1 MPSVAGMNTRDCA
14 VSNAPSA
21 PKSPVPLDASEE
33 GASVEKPGKRG
44 ASGDAPGV
52 CASAHE
58 RSEHAAETKASAW
71 GRAASWTPR
80 IVAGRMVESRAR
92 GVNAGIESR
101 RRGRK
106 GRSAEGNVLHLAT
119 KVGD

>member
-1 MPSVAGMNTRDCA
+1 
-14 VSNAPSA
+14 
-21 PKSPVPLDASEE
+21 
-33 GASVEKPGKRG
+33 
-44 ASGDAPGV
+44 
-52 CASAHE
+52 
-58 RSEHAAETKASAW
+58 
-71 GRAASWTPR
+71 
-80 IVAGRMVESRAR
+80 MVESRAR

>member
-1 MPSVAGMNTRDCA
+1 VPSVAGMNTRDRA

-21 PKSPVPLDASEE
+21 PKSSVPLDASEE

-58 RSEHAAETKASAW
+58 RSEHAAETKASAR

-80 IVAGRMVESRAR
+80 IVAGRMEESRAR
-92 GVNAGIESR
+92 GVDAGVESR

-106 GRSAEGNVLHLAT
+106 GRGPEENVLPSYESR
-119 KVGD
+119 